1 MFRADPRNEPV
12 TLPGSS
18 KEDTTNKVS
27 KAIERLKATVM
38 PFPTTEEKPVASGVM
53 EPVVTF
59 VEPDQTPVAEKIEIE
74 PTPSVSTTSDVT
86 DITKPADGESMTTAP
101 SLFDN
106 DIGMPHTQDADFF
119 GTIGT
124 PLRCY
129 PRSRS
134 DPSPKFCA
142 TPFRYGYI

>member
-1 MFRADPRNEPV
+1 MRTLSLDQFAKERAVEASEGTSANNTSNWEALTSLFRADPRNEPV

-59 VEPDQTPVAEKIEIE
+59 VEPDQTPKAETIEID
-74 PTPSVSTTSDVT
+74 PS
-86 DITKPADGESMTTAP
+86 
-101 SLFDN
+101 
-106 DIGMPHTQDADFF
+106 
-119 GTIGT
+119 
-124 PLRCY
+124 C
-129 PRSRS
+129 RSRVR
-134 DPSPKFCA
+134 A
-142 TPFRYGYI
+142 RHQTLLM